1 MPKQNKIIIL
11 IVLAQFLGT
20 SLWFLGN
27 IVVPQLPVARLGNP
41 DLLGDLLPAV
51 QLGFILGTLVF
62 AILAIADRF
71 SPSKVFA
78 VSAILGAIANL
89 ALLLPQAESGT
100 LLISRLSTG
109 FFLAGIY
116 PVGMKIAADYFEK
129 GLGKVLGFLV
139 GALVLG
145 TALPHVLNSF
155 EVSVD
160 YKIITLV
167 TSVLAAVGG
176 LLIGVLVADGPYR
189 KAQQKLSRKAI
200 PFIFQTKK
208 FRRAAFGY

>member
-1 MPKQNKIIIL
+1 MPKQTKIIIL

-20 SLWFLGN
+20 SLWFVGN

-41 DLLGDLLPAV
+41 DLLGDLLAAV

-62 AILAIADRF
+62 AVLAIADRF

-78 VSAILGAIANL
+78 VSAILGAVANL

-100 LLISRLSTG
+100 LLISRMSTG

-129 GLGKVLGFLV
+129 GLGKVFS
-139 GALVLG
+139 
-145 TALPHVLNSF
+145 LNW
-155 EVSVD
+155 
-160 YKIITLV
+160 
-167 TSVLAAVGG
+167 
-176 LLIGVLVADGPYR
+176 
-189 KAQQKLSRKAI
+189 
-200 PFIFQTKK
+200 
-208 FRRAAFGY
+208 

>member
-1 MPKQNKIIIL
+1 MPKQTQIIIL

-20 SLWFLGN
+20 TLWFVGN
-27 IVVPQLPVARLGNP
+27 IVVPQLPVTRLGNP
-41 DLLGDLLPAV
+41 DLLGDLLAAI

-78 VSAILGAIANL
+78 VSAILGAITNL

-116 PVGMKIAADYFEK
+116 PVGMKIK
-129 GLGKVLGFLV
+129 M
-139 GALVLG
+139 
-145 TALPHVLNSF
+145 
-155 EVSVD
+155 
-160 YKIITLV
+160 
-167 TSVLAAVGG
+167 
-176 LLIGVLVADGPYR
+176 
-189 KAQQKLSRKAI
+189 
-200 PFIFQTKK
+200 
-208 FRRAAFGY
+208 